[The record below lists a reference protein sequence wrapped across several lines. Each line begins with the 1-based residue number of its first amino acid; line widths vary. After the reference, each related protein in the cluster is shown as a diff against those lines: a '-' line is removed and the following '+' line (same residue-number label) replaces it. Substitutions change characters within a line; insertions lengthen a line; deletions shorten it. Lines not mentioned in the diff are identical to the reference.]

1 MANYWETGMA
11 QKYKGR
17 TQQGKFKRDAEKR
30 GKFAGWGSKI
40 GGLLFGAPGNYFGG
54 EIGGMMSGVDRD
66 DITGDDEDWY
76 MNTRKATGEG
86 IDNIGTNATIDSLKS
101 GNFFGAV
108 GGGLGLGKLNLPGGI
123 QTSIPGGTDMTRNM
137 NFGDL
142 SSFLGGDSSGGTGGD
157 ILSRM
162 IGDNAMGGGGRSSM
176 PPNILNSGGGGEDSM
191 LGRVMGNVSQQI
203 PEGMDTNTFLVH
215 KQMFPEQSP
224 QEVAEQRGMSLE
236 EYIQQL
242 MGLG

>member
-17 TQQGKFKRDAEKR
+17 TQQGKFKRDSEKR

-54 EIGGMMSGVDRD
+54 EIGGMFSGVSRD
-66 DITGDDEDWY
+66 DIKGGDEDWY
-76 MNTRKATGEG
+76 MDTRKATGEG
-86 IDNIGTNATIDSLKS
+86 IDNIGTNAAIDSFKS

-108 GGGLGLGKLNLPGGI
+108 GGAMGGDSLKLPGGSGN
-123 QTSIPGGTDMTRNM
+123 T
-137 NFGDL
+137 FGDL

-157 ILSRM
+157 ILNSI
-162 IGDNAMGGGGRSSM
+162 IGNNAMGGGGSSSM
-176 PPNILNSGGGGEDSM
+176 PPRYNPGGGGEDSM